1 MKFEFDESK
10 PVHVVDLELDENKI
24 AAIIETT
31 RKLVEAG
38 QFHHHWWFGKTN
50 GGCVE
55 CGNHHQAC
63 LSYEPVDEQGKLFP
77 WAEGLGFDEVIRL
90 YICDE
95 CKALSIVSDC

>member
-24 AAIIETT
+24 ATIIETT

-63 LSYEPVDEQGKLFP
+63 LSYEPEDEDGNPYP
-77 WAEGLGFDEVIRL
+77 WAEGLGIDEVIRL
-90 YICDE
+90 YICAE